1 MTKKELPRHVYAKKG
16 GAIYFQRRG
25 FKTVRFATKP
35 GTPEFA
41 AEYAAILRGRAP
53 VPEGRT
59 LRALVISY
67 QLSDRFTDLAPRT
80 RADYLKV
87 LEFVK
92 SKLGH
97 LPAERMQRKDVIRA
111 QHSNKEAVRFAN
123 YIVQVLRVMFEH
135 AIDQGW
141 RNDNPAKGVR
151 LLKSGR
157 PPRLPWPAEMI
168 AAFRQATSIGTRS
181 RLIFELLLGTGQRI
195 GDVLK
200 MRWDDLESG
209 GVNVRQSKTG
219 AALWIPLTSSLREA
233 LGATSKV
240 GLTICAQPNGR
251 PTSYDGAH
259 ALLMAVRKDI
269 GAEAYDMHAL
279 RHTAT
284 HELAA
289 AGCSDE
295 TIQAV
300 TGHSTVAMVAHYAG
314 SARQR
319 TRAKEAQSRREQN
332 RCET

>member
-1 MTKKELPRHVYAKKG
+1 MTKTQLPKHVYPKKG
-16 GAIYFQRRG
+16 GGIYFQRRG
-25 FKTVRFATKP
+25 FKSVRFKSQP

-59 LRALVISY
+59 LLALAISY
-67 QLSDRFTDLAPRT
+67 QLSDRFTELAPRT
-80 RADYLKV
+80 KRDYLAV
-87 LEFVK
+87 LDFVK
-92 SKLGH
+92 GKLGH
-97 LPAERMQRKDVIRA
+97 LSAERMQRKDVIRA
-111 QHSNKEAVRFAN
+111 QTVNKAATRFAN

-141 RNDNPAKGVR
+141 RPENPAKGVR

-157 PPRLPWPAEMI
+157 PPRLPWPADKI
-168 AAFRQATSIGTRS
+168 AAFREAAPIGTRP

-200 MRWDDLESG
+200 MRWNDLDSG
-209 GVNVRQSKTG
+209 GVHVRQGKTG
-219 AALWIPLTSSLREA
+219 AALWIPLTSGLQEA
-233 LGATSKV
+233 LGATPKV
-240 GLTICAQPNGR
+240 GLTICAQANGR

-259 ALLMAVRKDI
+259 ALLMGIRKAV
-269 GAEAYDMHAL
+269 GAEAHDMHAL
-279 RHTAT
+279 RHTAA

-295 TIQAV
+295 IIQAV
-300 TGHSTVAMVAHYAG
+300 TGHSSLSMVAHYAG

-319 TRAKEAQSRREQN
+319 SRAKEAQSRREQN